1 MALLAL
7 IIQIEQLAPTLN
19 HFTPVKTW
27 ITSQYKVLVKHQSS
41 VLDNILRTEIDQAQP
56 LFVIVT
62 HAYEF
67 AHKVGVDF

>member
-1 MALLAL
+1 M
-7 IIQIEQLAPTLN
+7 IIQIKQLAPTLN

-27 ITSQYKVLVKHQSS
+27 ITSQHKVLVKHISS
-41 VLDNILRTEIDQAQP
+41 VLGNILRTKFDQAQP